1 MNQKLKKI
9 TDEIEK
15 TKAKI
20 SDMQS
25 RAKDLERQ
33 KTEIENA
40 DIIAMIRG
48 IDVPPDEFGEFV
60 RLFKEQQKNKAV
72 PDMDTDYENKEED
85 VTVEN

>member
-1 MNQKLKKI
+1 MNPKLKKVI
-9 TDEIEK
+9 DEMEK
-15 TKAKI
+15 TRVKI

-25 RAKDLERQ
+25 RMRDLERQ
-33 KTEIENA
+33 KTELENA

-72 PDMDTDYENKEED
+72 PDMDYKNEKEED

>member
-1 MNQKLKKI
+1 MNPKLKKLI
-9 TDEIEK
+9 DEMEK
-15 TKAKI
+15 TKVKI

-25 RAKDLERQ
+25 RMRDLERQ
-33 KTEIENA
+33 KTELENA

-72 PDMDTDYENKEED
+72 PDMDYKNEKEED

>member
-1 MNQKLKKI
+1 MNPKLKKLI
-9 TDEIEK
+9 DEMEK
-15 TKAKI
+15 TKVKI

-25 RAKDLERQ
+25 RMRDLERQ
-33 KTEIENA
+33 RTELENA

-72 PDMDTDYENKEED
+72 PDMDYKNEKEED

>member
-1 MNQKLKKI
+1 MNPKLKKVI
-9 TDEIEK
+9 DEMEK
-15 TKAKI
+15 TKVKI

-25 RAKDLERQ
+25 RMRDLERQ
-33 KTEIENA
+33 KTELENA

-72 PDMDTDYENKEED
+72 PDMDYKNEKEED

>member
-1 MNQKLKKI
+1 LNPKLKKVI
-9 TDEIEK
+9 DEMEK
-15 TKAKI
+15 TRVKI

-25 RAKDLERQ
+25 RMRDLERQ
-33 KTEIENA
+33 KIELENA

-72 PDMDTDYENKEED
+72 PDMDYKNEKEED

>member
-1 MNQKLKKI
+1 LNPKLKKVI
-9 TDEIEK
+9 DEMEK
-15 TKAKI
+15 TRVKI

-25 RAKDLERQ
+25 RMRDLERQ
-33 KTEIENA
+33 KTELENA

-72 PDMDTDYENKEED
+72 PDMDYKNEKEED

>member
-1 MNQKLKKI
+1 LNPKLKKVI
-9 TDEIEK
+9 DEMEK
-15 TKAKI
+15 TKVKI

-25 RAKDLERQ
+25 RMRDLERQ
-33 KTEIENA
+33 KTELENA

-72 PDMDTDYENKEED
+72 PDMDYKNEKEED

>member
-1 MNQKLKKI
+1 MNPKLKKVI
-9 TDEIEK
+9 DEMEK
-15 TKAKI
+15 TRVKI

-25 RAKDLERQ
+25 RMRDLERQ
-33 KTEIENA
+33 KTELENA

-72 PDMDTDYENKEED
+72 PDMDYKNEKEED
-85 VTVEN
+85 VTEKN